1 MKNKELQEYLK
12 SISNKLE
19 QLLPFDTLEDT
30 KRYVNRYRA
39 KIDDPK
45 WYGYEEVD

>member
-30 KRYVNRYRA
+30 KRYVN
-39 KIDDPK
+39 IDDPK